1 MNQKLLPEIKLF
13 KERFREFL
21 ESEAALNGKLL
32 VRELIYRFAM
42 VQFRDTHGFEAGKVE
57 YIAKVF
63 DEAKAEFGKIFEEF
77 AVFCFD
83 NGFDETFI
91 NSEMKKWLTG
101 ISQDLELE
109 KAEG

>member
-83 NGFDETFI
+83 NGLDETFI

-101 ISQDLELE
+101 ISEDLELE

>member
-1 MNQKLLPEIKLF
+1 MDQKLLPEIKLF
-13 KERFREFL
+13 KERFSEFL

-91 NSEMKKWLTG
+91 NSEMKKWLTE

>member
-1 MNQKLLPEIKLF
+1 MVQKNFPEIKLF

-21 ESEAALNGKLL
+21 EDEAALNGKLL

-42 VQFRDTHGFEAGKVE
+42 VQLRDTHGFEAGKVE

-63 DEAKAEFGKIFEEF
+63 DEAQTEFGKIFEDF
-77 AVFCFD
+77 AVFCIE

-91 NSEMKKWLTG
+91 NSEMKEWLTE
-101 ISQDLELE
+101 ISEKMDLE

>member
-1 MNQKLLPEIKLF
+1 MVQKNFPEIKLF
-13 KERFREFL
+13 KERVREFL
-21 ESEAALNGKLL
+21 EDEAALNGKLL

-42 VQFRDTHGFEAGKVE
+42 VQLRDTHGFEAGKVE

-63 DEAKAEFGKIFEEF
+63 DEAQAEFGKIFEDF
-77 AVFCFD
+77 AVFCIE

-91 NSEMKKWLTG
+91 NSEMKEWLTE
-101 ISQDLELE
+101 ISKEMNLE

>member
-1 MNQKLLPEIKLF
+1 MNQKLLPEINLF

-21 ESEAALNGKLL
+21 ENEAAVNGKLL
-32 VRELIYRFAM
+32 VRELIFRFAM
-42 VQFRDTHGFEAGKVE
+42 VQLRDTHGFEAGKVE

-63 DEAKAEFGKIFEEF
+63 DEAQAEFGKIFEEF
-77 AVFCFD
+77 AVFCIE

-101 ISQDLELE
+101 ISEEMELE
-109 KAEG
+109 KAES

>member
-1 MNQKLLPEIKLF
+1 MVQQLSPEIKLF

-21 ESEAALNGKLL
+21 ENEAAINGKLL
-32 VRELIYRFAM
+32 VRELIFRFAT
-42 VQFRDTHGFEAGKVE
+42 VQFRDTHGFTAGKVE

-63 DEAKAEFGKIFEEF
+63 DEAQAEFGKIFEEF
-77 AVFCFD
+77 AVFCIG

-91 NSEMKKWLTG
+91 NSEMKKWLTE

-109 KAEG
+109 KAED

>member
-1 MNQKLLPEIKLF
+1 MVQKNFPEIKLF

-21 ESEAALNGKLL
+21 EDEAALNGKLL

-42 VQFRDTHGFEAGKVE
+42 VQLRDTHGFEAGKVE

-63 DEAKAEFGKIFEEF
+63 DEAQAEFGKIFEDF
-77 AVFCFD
+77 AVFCIE

-91 NSEMKKWLTG
+91 NSEMKEWLTE
-101 ISQDLELE
+101 ISKEMNLE

>member
-1 MNQKLLPEIKLF
+1 MNQKLLPEIEIF

-77 AVFCFD
+77 AVFCIE

-101 ISQDLELE
+101 ISKEMDLE
-109 KAEG
+109 KAES

>member
-1 MNQKLLPEIKLF
+1 MDQKLLPEIKLF

-21 ESEAALNGKLL
+21 ESEAAACGKLL
-32 VRELIYRFAM
+32 VRELIFRFAM

-63 DEAKAEFGKIFEEF
+63 DEAQAEFGKIFEEF

-83 NGFDETFI
+83 NGFDGTFI
-91 NSEMKKWLTG
+91 NSEMKKWLTE
-101 ISQDLELE
+101 ISQEMELE
-109 KAEG
+109 KAES

>member
-1 MNQKLLPEIKLF
+1 MLQKLFPEIELF

-21 ESEAALNGKLL
+21 ENEAALNGKLL

-42 VQFRDTHGFEAGKVE
+42 VQFRDTHGFTAGKVE

-63 DEAKAEFGKIFEEF
+63 DEAQAEFGKIFENF
-77 AVFCFD
+77 AVFCIE

-91 NSEMKKWLTG
+91 NSEMKEWLTE
-101 ISQDLELE
+101 ISDGMELE

>member
-1 MNQKLLPEIKLF
+1 MNPKILPKLDLF
-13 KERFREFL
+13 RGRFREFL
-21 ESEAALNGKLL
+21 EDEAAASGKLL
-32 VRELIYRFAM
+32 VRELIFRFAM

-91 NSEMKKWLTG
+91 NSEMKKWLTE
-101 ISQDLELE
+101 ISKDLELE

>member
-101 ISQDLELE
+101 ISEDLELE

>member
-1 MNQKLLPEIKLF
+1 MDQELLPEIKIF

-32 VRELIYRFAM
+32 VREIIFRFAT

-63 DEAKAEFGKIFEEF
+63 DEAQAEFGKIFEEF
-77 AVFCFD
+77 AVFCIE

-91 NSEMKKWLTG
+91 NSEMKEWLTG
-101 ISQDLELE
+101 ISKEMELE
-109 KAEG
+109 KAES

>member
-1 MNQKLLPEIKLF
+1 MLQKLFPEIELF

-21 ESEAALNGKLL
+21 ENEAALNGKLL

-42 VQFRDTHGFEAGKVE
+42 VQFRDTHGFTAGKVE

-63 DEAKAEFGKIFEEF
+63 DEAQAEFGKIFENF
-77 AVFCFD
+77 AVFCIE
-83 NGFDETFI
+83 NGLDETFI
-91 NSEMKKWLTG
+91 NSEMKEWLTE
-101 ISQDLELE
+101 ISDGMELE

>member
-1 MNQKLLPEIKLF
+1 MDQKLPPEIKLF

-42 VQFRDTHGFEAGKVE
+42 VQFRDTHGFESGKVE

-77 AVFCFD
+77 AVFCIE
-83 NGFDETFI
+83 NSLDETFI
-91 NSEMKKWLTG
+91 NSEMKEWLTE
-101 ISQDLELE
+101 ISKEMELE

>member
-21 ESEAALNGKLL
+21 EDEAALNGKLL
-32 VRELIYRFAM
+32 VRELVFRFAT
-42 VQFRDTHGFEAGKVE
+42 VQFRDTHGFTAGKVE

-63 DEAKAEFGKIFEEF
+63 DEAQAEFGNIFEEF
-77 AVFCFD
+77 AVFCIE

-91 NSEMKKWLTG
+91 NSEMKKWLTE

-109 KAEG
+109 KAED

>member
-1 MNQKLLPEIKLF
+1 MNQKLLPEIKIF

-21 ESEAALNGKLL
+21 EDEAALNGKLL

-42 VQFRDTHGFEAGKVE
+42 VQLRDTHGFEAGKVE

-63 DEAKAEFGKIFEEF
+63 DEAQAEFGKIFEEF
-77 AVFCFD
+77 AVFCIE
-83 NGFDETFI
+83 NGLDETFI

-101 ISQDLELE
+101 ISQDLDLE
-109 KAEG
+109 KAES

>member
-1 MNQKLLPEIKLF
+1 MNQKLLPEINFF

-77 AVFCFD
+77 AVFCIE

-101 ISQDLELE
+101 ISEDLELE

>member
-1 MNQKLLPEIKLF
+1 MNQKLLPEIEIF
-13 KERFREFL
+13 KERVREFL

-77 AVFCFD
+77 AVFCIE

-101 ISQDLELE
+101 ISKEMDLE
-109 KAEG
+109 KAES